1 MAIHPRAYAAALMMT
16 AAALA
21 CGGGSQPVSVGPSTT
36 PPGPPSASVVQHH
49 NNPTRDGLYVQTT
62 LTRAAAATMQ
72 RDSTFAGTV
81 QGNVYAQPLYVE
93 NGPGGKGTFYVVTES
108 NTVHALDEATGNPV
122 WTKTL
127 GTPAP
132 VTGAGCGNISPLGIT
147 GTPYIDL
154 TRRTIYLDS
163 VTGSGAGIDKHLI
176 HALSIDD
183 GAEVSGWPVDV
194 STVRSGSVAFDAVLE
209 NQRGAL
215 IAVGD
220 MLYVPYGGHA
230 GDCGDYRGWVVA
242 VPLGNPGGARGWA
255 VGARG
260 GGIWAL
266 GGPSSDGASVFV
278 ATGNTFRAGVWAQGE
293 AVVRLQPGA
302 TFSGQPADYFTPSN
316 WRALDAGDVDLGGS
330 GPVLIDVPGATPSA
344 LVVALGK
351 AGVVHLLDRSNLGG
365 LGKGDGI
372 TGEGVF
378 SERVADREIINA
390 AAAFSTASGSYV
402 VFRAHAGARGV
413 GCPSGQG
420 GDLVS
425 LRIVPGSPPT
435 VVTAWC
441 ADNLGQGSPIVTT
454 TDGRSEAIVWSAGA
468 EGSERLHA
476 WNAET
481 GAPIFAGGSGSD
493 LMGRVRRFTT
503 PIAVKGRILVG
514 GDNRL
519 YAFKTH

>member
-1 MAIHPRAYAAALMMT
+1 M
-16 AAALA
+16 
-21 CGGGSQPVSVGPSTT
+21 
-36 PPGPPSASVVQHH
+36 VQHH
-49 NNPTRDGLYVQTT
+49 NNSSRDGLYVQAT
-62 LTRAAAATMQ
+62 LTRTAAATMQ
-72 RDSTFAGTV
+72 LDPTFVGTV

-93 NGPGGKGTFYVVTES
+93 NGPGGRGAFYVVTES

-127 GTPAP
+127 GTAAT

-147 GTPYIDL
+147 GTPYIDVV
-154 TRRTIYLDS
+154 RRTIYLDS
-163 VTGSGAGIDKHLI
+163 VSGSGAGIDKHLI

-183 GAEVSGWPVDV
+183 GAEVSRWPVDV
-194 STVRSGSVAFDAVLE
+194 STVRSGSVAFDPGLE

-215 IAVGD
+215 VAVGD

-242 VPLGNPGGARGWA
+242 VPLANPGGARGWA
-255 VGARG
+255 VSARG
-260 GGIWAL
+260 GGIWAP

-278 ATGNTFRAGVWAQGE
+278 ATGNTFRAGVWAGGE
-293 AVVRLQPGA
+293 AVLRLQPGA
-302 TFSGQPADYFTPSN
+302 TFSGLPADYFTPSN
-316 WRALDAGDVDLGGS
+316 WRALDAHDVDLGGS
-330 GPVLIDVPGATPSA
+330 GPLLIDVPGATPSA
-344 LVVALGK
+344 LVVALSK

-365 LGKGDGI
+365 VGQGNGT

-378 SERVADREIINA
+378 SERVADGEIINA
-390 AAAFSTASGSYV
+390 AASFSTASGSYI
-402 VFRAHAGARGV
+402 VFHGHAGAHGV
-413 GCPSGQG
+413 GCPSGPS

-425 LRIVPGSPPT
+425 LRIVPGSPPR
-435 VVTAWC
+435 VATAWC
-441 ADNLGQGSPIVTT
+441 ADNQGQGSPIVTT

-481 GAPIFAGGSGSD
+481 GEPIFAGGSGGD
-493 LMGRVRRFTT
+493 LMRRVRRFTA

-514 GDNRL
+514 ADNRL
-519 YAFKTH
+519 YAFKMH